1 MTQSGREKRA
11 NCREGKSEMMET
23 GMGLTQ
29 KGEIQRQRNRE
40 EGSGTGTEGGVK
52 DK

>member
-1 MTQSGREKRA
+1 
-11 NCREGKSEMMET
+11 MET
-23 GMGLTQ
+23 GTGLTQ
-29 KGEIQRQRNRE
+29 KGEIQRQRKRE

>member
-1 MTQSGREKRA
+1 
-11 NCREGKSEMMET
+11 MMET

-29 KGEIQRQRNRE
+29 KGEIQRQRKKRGRE
-40 EGSGTGTEGGVK
+40 WDRDRGGVK